1 MGNLSKMTVLI
12 PVALIFAA
20 CKTTQKVATVDSV
33 KKKIEVQSSSDERT
47 AMPDHRKSSDINRSK
62 EQLTVETKKNPR
74 DIESLLNLAQ
84 IHLLQGEFD
93 QAEKVCRQALKVDLK
108 RVEARKILAQIY
120 LRRGN
125 TDMAG
130 IILNGIG
137 GENSRDSQVLNG
149 MALIAFKEARFSD
162 SVALFNEALRV
173 NPNDVAVRM
182 NLGVLYLQYRQ
193 MANAAVQFERVLK
206 VMPSHPDAQLHL
218 AVIEGTRGR
227 FEVAEK
233 IYSSILGNDKNNPIA
248 LYNLAVL
255 EDRRENYGAALE
267 RLKAYLETPDAKKS
281 GNQEV
286 FALIDQIREKQEAA
300 GQKVSDADIQQMA
313 AKMNRAPAT
322 AAADTQETPVPE
334 ETHQEEAAPGA
345 TDVRSDDMESLEK
358 ALQ

>member
-1 MGNLSKMTVLI
+1 MGYMSKSTILTSL
-12 PVALIFAA
+12 ALIFSG
-20 CKTTQKVATVDSV
+20 CKTTQKVATVDSL
-33 KKKIEVQSSSDERT
+33 KKKIEVQSSSDDRT
-47 AMPDHRKSSDINRSK
+47 AMPDHRKNSDINSSK
-62 EQLTVETKKNPR
+62 ERLISETKKNPR

-149 MALIAFKEARFSD
+149 MALIAFKESRFSD
-162 SVALFNEALRV
+162 SVGLFNEALRL
-173 NPNDVAVRM
+173 NPNDIAVRM

-206 VMPSHPDAQLHL
+206 IMPNHPDAQLHL

-227 FEVAEK
+227 HDVAEK
-233 IYSSILGNDKNNPIA
+233 IYASILGSDSKNPIA

-255 EDRRENYGAALE
+255 EDRRENYGAALD
-267 RLKAYLETPDAKKS
+267 RLKAYLETSDAKKS

-286 FALIDQIREKQEAA
+286 FAFIDQIREKQEAA
-300 GQKVSDADIQQMA
+300 GQKVSDEDIQQMA

-322 AAADTQETPVPE
+322 AAADSQESVVPE
-334 ETHQEEAAPGA
+334 EAPQEEVAPA
-345 TDVRSDDMESLEK
+345 STDIRSDDMESLER